1 MTTIA
6 IYGAYS
12 AIAEATARRL
22 ATPDATFFLVG
33 RDQARLTAMAD
44 DLTVRGASAVHTATA
59 DLVDRDALPG
69 LVDTMFETLGEV
81 DTVLLAH
88 GTLPDQERCAATPE
102 DTYSAF
108 EVNAVSHIGLLTLIA
123 NRLERQR
130 KGTIAAIT
138 SVAGDR
144 GRRSNYVYGAAKR
157 TVSTFLEGLRH
168 RLAPSGVAV
177 VDIRPGFVDTPMT
190 RDVAKGALWASPDT
204 VALGIVKAM
213 RKRKAVAYVPAFW
226 QGIMAI
232 IRALPN
238 FVFNKINI

>member
-22 ATPDATFFLVG
+22 VAPGSKFFLVG
-33 RDQARLTAMAD
+33 RDRKRLEAMAD
-44 DLTVRGASAVHTATA
+44 DLSVRGAEAVHTRTA

-69 LVDTMFETLGEV
+69 LVDGMFETLGEV

-88 GTLPDQERCAATPE
+88 GTLPDQESCAASP
-102 DTYSAF
+102 DDAYSAF

-123 NRLERQR
+123 NRLEGQR
-130 KGTIAAIT
+130 RGTIAAIT

-157 TVSTFLEGLRH
+157 SISTFLEGLRH
-168 RLAPSGVAV
+168 RLAPQGIAV

-190 RDVAKGALWASPDT
+190 RDIEKGVLWASPDT
-204 VALGIVKAM
+204 VAVGIVKAI
-213 RKRKAVAYVPAFW
+213 KKGKAVAYVPAFW

>member
-12 AIAEATARRL
+12 AIAEATARRM

-33 RDQARLTAMAD
+33 RDKARLAAMAD
-44 DLTVRGASAVHTATA
+44 DLSVRGAHAVHTRTA
-59 DLVDRDALPG
+59 DLVDREALPG
-69 LVDTMFETLGEV
+69 LVDSMFDTLGEV

-88 GTLPDQERCAATPE
+88 GTLPDQESCAASPE
-102 DTYSAF
+102 NAYSAF

-123 NRLERQR
+123 NRLEAQHR
-130 KGTIAAIT
+130 GTIAAIT

-144 GRRSNYVYGAAKR
+144 GRRSNYVYGTAKR
-157 TVSTFLEGLRH
+157 TISTFLEGLRH

-190 RDVAKGALWASPDT
+190 RDIEKGALWASPDT
-204 VALGIVKAM
+204 VAQGIIKAIK
-213 RKRKAVAYVPAFW
+213 KRKAVAYVPVFW

-232 IRALPN
+232 IRSLPN

>member
-1 MTTIA
+1 MTNIA

-22 ATPDATFFLVG
+22 ATPEATFFLVG
-33 RDQARLTAMAD
+33 RDEARLTAMAD
-44 DLTVRGASAVHTATA
+44 DLSVRGAHAVHTRTA
-59 DLVDRDALPG
+59 DLVDREALPG

-88 GTLPDQERCAATPE
+88 GTLPDQERCAASLE
-102 DTYSAF
+102 SAYSAF

-123 NRLERQR
+123 NRLEAQR
-130 KGTIAAIT
+130 RGTIAAIT

-157 TVSTFLEGLRH
+157 TISTFLEGLRH

-190 RDVAKGALWASPDT
+190 RDIDKGALWASPDT
-204 VALGIVKAM
+204 VAQGIVKAI
-213 RKRKAVAYVPAFW
+213 RKGKPVAYVPAFW

-232 IRALPN
+232 IRSLPY
-238 FVFNKINI
+238 FVFNKIDI

>member
-22 ATPDATFFLVG
+22 VAPGAKFFLVG
-33 RDQARLTAMAD
+33 RDQKRLEAMAD
-44 DLTVRGASAVHTATA
+44 DLSVRGAEAVHTRTA

-69 LVDTMFETLGEV
+69 LVDGMFETLGEV

-88 GTLPDQERCAATPE
+88 GTLPDQESCAASP
-102 DTYSAF
+102 DDAYSAF

-123 NRLERQR
+123 NRLEGQR
-130 KGTIAAIT
+130 RGTIAAIT

-157 TVSTFLEGLRH
+157 SISTFLEGLRH
-168 RLAPSGVAV
+168 RLAPQGIAV

-190 RDVAKGALWASPDT
+190 AHLPKNPLFASAPLVGERVYRAIVARKDV
-204 VALGIVKAM
+204 V
-213 RKRKAVAYVPAFW
+213 YVPWYWRWIALVI
-226 QGIMAI
+226 QLIPRAI
-232 IRALPN
+232 FKKLS
-238 FVFNKINI
+238 F

>member
-44 DLTVRGASAVHTATA
+44 DLTVRGAGAVHTATA

-69 LVDTMFETLGEV
+69 LVDTMFDTLGEV

-88 GTLPDQERCAATPE
+88 GTLPDQERCAAAPE
-102 DTYSAF
+102 DAYSAF
-108 EVNAVSHIGLLTLIA
+108 EINAVSHIGLLTLIA

-190 RDVAKGALWASPDT
+190 RDVDKGALWASPDT
-204 VALGIVKAM
+204 VALGIVKAI

-232 IRALPN
+232 IRALPY

>member
-1 MTTIA
+1 MTNIA
-6 IYGAYS
+6 IDGAYS
-12 AIAEATARRL
+12 AIAEATARRM

-33 RDQARLTAMAD
+33 RDKDRLTAMAD
-44 DLTVRGASAVHTATA
+44 DLSVRGAKAVHTQTA
-59 DLVDRDALPG
+59 DLVDRESLPG
-69 LVDTMFETLGEV
+69 LVENMFETLGEV

-88 GTLPDQERCAATPE
+88 GTLPNQESCVMSLE
-102 DTYSAF
+102 DAYAAF
-108 EVNAVSHIGLLTLIA
+108 EVNAVSQIGLLTLIA
-123 NRLERQR
+123 NRLEKQR
-130 KGTIAAIT
+130 RGTIAAIT

-157 TVSTFLEGLRH
+157 TISTFLEGLRH

-190 RDVAKGALWASPDT
+190 RDIEKGALWASPDT
-204 VALGIVKAM
+204 VAQGIIKAI
-213 RKRKAVAYVPAFW
+213 KNRKAVAYVPIFW

-232 IRALPN
+232 IRSLPN